1 MAANSVLSATERRRG
16 PGRPFG
22 KGTSG
27 NPNGRPKVV
36 FEIRDL
42 ARQYGPA
49 AIAKLAE
56 LSGLAPG
63 TPAEA
68 EATRVAAIKEL
79 LDRGYGRATQ
89 PLSSEDGTSPVMLH
103 LLAAQHVSNEII
115 TAMKQC
121 TINGHAEPTGGKTP
135 HPVVDLSAPPPLE

>member
-1 MAANSVLSATERRRG
+1 MPEGGITGRG
-16 PGRPFG
+16 FR
-22 KGTSG
+22 KGQSG

-42 ARQYGPA
+42 ARQFGPA

-56 LSGLAPG
+56 MAGLAPG

-79 LDRGYGRATQ
+79 LDRGYGKATQ
-89 PLSSEDGTSPVMLH
+89 PLSGEDSNSPIALH
-103 LLAAQHVSNEII
+103 LLAAQLVSQELIA
-115 TAMKQC
+115 TLERR
-121 TINGHAEPTGGKTP
+121 TIAGHAEPTDRKPEPTAR
-135 HPVVDLSAPPPLE
+135 DLLTMPPPLE